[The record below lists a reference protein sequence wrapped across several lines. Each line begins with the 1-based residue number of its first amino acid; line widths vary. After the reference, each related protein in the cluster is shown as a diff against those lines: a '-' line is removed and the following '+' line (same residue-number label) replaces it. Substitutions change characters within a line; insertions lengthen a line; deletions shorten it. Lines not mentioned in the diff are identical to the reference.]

1 MADIFEKEDEERGL
15 DSSDDDN
22 SSESDAEKKWDCATI
37 LSTYTNTDNHPAV
50 VKTQGRVVRT
60 KQRIELHKQFKV
72 PLDGL
77 MAEEI
82 DTMMTAAA
90 GKKKSAMK
98 KRDNNNASGSGNG
111 PYQIA
116 E

>member
-1 MADIFEKEDEERGL
+1 
-15 DSSDDDN
+15 
-22 SSESDAEKKWDCATI
+22 
-37 LSTYTNTDNHPAV
+37 

-82 DTMMTAAA
+82 STLTN
-90 GKKKSAMK
+90 KKKTVKEQAASAK
-98 KRDNNNASGSGNG
+98 TG
-111 PYQIA
+111 PYQ
-116 E
+116 

>member
-1 MADIFEKEDEERGL
+1 MHEKLEREHEERG
-15 DSSDDDN
+15 SNYS
-22 SSESDAEKKWDCATI
+22 SSESEEEDDEKKWDCATI
-37 LSTYTNTDNHPAV
+37 LSTYTNTDNHPAI

-82 DTMMTAAA
+82 STLT
-90 GKKKSAMK
+90 KKKK
-98 KRDNNNASGSGNG
+98 TVK
-111 PYQIA
+111 